1 MTEKTLQDIL
11 FKELK
16 KLAPECDPPRVAPNE
31 NIRDALDI
39 DSYSFLQLLVAI
51 NEQTGID
58 IPEADYAKVSTIGG
72 MLSYLYARLS

>member
-1 MTEKTLQDIL
+1 MTEKELQDML

-16 KLAPECDPPRVAPNE
+16 RLAPECDPASVTPDE

-51 NEQTGID
+51 NDRTDIN
-58 IPEADYAKVSTIGG
+58 IPEADYAKVSTMGG